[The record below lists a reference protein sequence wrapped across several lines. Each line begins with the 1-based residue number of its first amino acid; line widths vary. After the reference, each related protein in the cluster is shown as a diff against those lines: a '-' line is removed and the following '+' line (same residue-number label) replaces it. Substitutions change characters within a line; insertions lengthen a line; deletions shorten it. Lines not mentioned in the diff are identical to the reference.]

1 MKSRLPRFL
10 LRFLFALAPLTSAV
24 TAAEKSRAPAT
35 AKDTSRLIAAVTA
48 ADDERCAA
56 TKAGDRARL
65 AASYSDD
72 LYYAHSS
79 GKIDNKASQ
88 LEGVLNGT
96 HVYENFDYQDRT
108 FIPAG
113 PGIVLMKGRVLVHMK
128 NKTSSEKTMN
138 DINYLS
144 VWREENGKWRFLA
157 WQACKNASPAAPT
170 K

>member
-1 MKSRLPRFL
+1 MKTLLALLLSCLLP
-10 LRFLFALAPLTSAV
+10 FA
-24 TAAEKSRAPAT
+24 AAAADD
-35 AKDTSRLIAAVTA
+35 AKLAAVTA

-88 LEGVLNGT
+88 LDGVLNGSN
-96 HVYENFDYQDRT
+96 VYENFDYKDRT

-128 NKTSSEKTMN
+128 NKTNGQKTMN

>member
-1 MKSRLPRFL
+1 MKSPLRIFLPLCL
-10 LRFLFALAPLTSAV
+10 LTLASLAPCV
-24 TAAEKSRAPAT
+24 TAAEKNSAPT
-35 AKDTSRLIAAVTA
+35 ARDQARLIAAVTA
-48 ADDERCAA
+48 ADDERRAA
-56 TKAGDRARL
+56 TKTGDRTRL
-65 AASYSDD
+65 AAIYSDD
-72 LYYAHSS
+72 LHSTHSS

-128 NKTSSEKTMN
+128 NKTSGEKTMN